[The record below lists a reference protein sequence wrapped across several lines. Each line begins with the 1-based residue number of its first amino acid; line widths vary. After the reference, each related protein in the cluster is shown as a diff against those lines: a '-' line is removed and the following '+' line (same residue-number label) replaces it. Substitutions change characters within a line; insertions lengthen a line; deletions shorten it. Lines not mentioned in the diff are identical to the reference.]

1 MMKDFESE
9 TRHKK
14 YLNNIKNK
22 WRSASCKYKEKMEYI
37 RNRNEK
43 LDKMRDK
50 AFRKRYIQKEKA
62 IRNQLELKSHEKTE
76 EKKRMAEEL
85 KKKNEEAI
93 KNLEK
98 FHRMQEEERLRIEQ
112 DTFLKS
118 ILFIL

>member
-76 EKKRMAEEL
+76 EKKKNGRRI
-85 KKKNEEAI
+85 KK
-93 KNLEK
+93 EK
-98 FHRMQEEERLRIEQ
+98 
-112 DTFLKS
+112 
-118 ILFIL
+118 